1 MKHIEDP
8 DSVQVILDANALM
21 TAEQFGVDIFGE
33 LLRLGY
39 VRWLVPASVMG
50 ELESLSRNAEKGR
63 DKVAA
68 RVALGL
74 AARCRILGEDSL
86 DADRA
91 IEELAEETGAA
102 VFTNDRAL
110 KKRLF
115 SKGITVIYL
124 RQGRYLEATKKE
136 Y

>member
-21 TAEQFGVDIFGE
+21 TAKQFGVDIFGE

-68 RVALGL
+68 RVALDL

>member
-1 MKHIEDP
+1 MQEIDA
-8 DSVQVILDANALM
+8 DSIKAIIDTNALM
-21 TAEQFGVDIFGE
+21 AAEQFGVDIFGE
-33 LLRLGY
+33 LLRLGFTE
-39 VRWLVPASVMG
+39 WLIPAQVIG
-50 ELESLSRNAEKGR
+50 ELRSLAERADKGR
-63 DKVAA
+63 DKTAA

-74 AARCRILGEDSL
+74 AGCCTVVGTDNCP
-86 DADRA
+86 ADQA
-91 IEELAEETGAA
+91 IEDLAVKEGAA
-102 VFTNDRAL
+102 VFTNDKSL

>member
-68 RVALGL
+68 RVALDL